1 MPERPGGTRTHGPRR
16 MHEPRRT
23 HGPHRTHGPYPSPVH
38 PAAGRPCTPAD
49 GAHGHPARL
58 PAGRQDP
65 TLTVKRRGF
74 PSCAAPETSGSPS
87 GRTSSYGNA

>member
-1 MPERPGGTRTHGPRR
+1 MPGGPESGHAESAPADSG
-16 MHEPRRT
+16 HVCAPRRT
-23 HGPHRTHGPYPSPVH
+23 
-38 PAAGRPCTPAD
+38 D
-49 GAHGHPARL
+49 GGHTVL
-58 PAGRQDP
+58 PGGRQAP